1 MGRRKKQDY
10 PDFIKDEELDLYD
23 DLNDEI
29 DNLPVE
35 QQQVN
40 IDELPEDIKAEI
52 NTGSDAGK
60 SFEQLIIENEK
71 FVYSVVNK
79 EFKNTPWDIKPDLY
93 SAGKQGLVYAATKFD
108 SKNYKNKFISYAV
121 NWIRYYINEELRNM
135 YPVKLNQNYVY
146 KRNKIKKFITKY
158 EEEFNRQPTYEEI
171 SKELGMSVK
180 VVGNILGIN
189 NGENFSFVSFQSVN
203 KDAGDDPGSENYV
216 ENKLVNEYLEETE
229 SDQGITKFE
238 FKDLLLAL
246 KKRITEKDYNMF
258 VDKYI
263 NNLSYS
269 DIAKKYDLN
278 FPSSAKYVIE
288 RVENL
293 CKQLLS

>member
-1 MGRRKKQDY
+1 MNTVDTQIENNEMLEDIAF
-10 PDFIKDEELDLYD
+10 DMNEISEE
-23 DLNDEI
+23 
-29 DNLPVE
+29 
-35 QQQVN
+35 
-40 IDELPEDIKAEI
+40 ELPEDIKTEI
-52 NTGSDAGK
+52 NNGSDQGK
-60 SFEQLIIENEK
+60 TFDQLIIENER

-121 NWIRYYINEELRNM
+121 NWIRYFVNEELRNM
-135 YPVKLNQNYVY
+135 YPVKLNQNFVY
-146 KRNKIKKFITKY
+146 KRNKIKKFIAKY
-158 EEEFNRQPTYEEI
+158 ETEYGRQPTYEEI
-171 SKELGMSVK
+171 SENLGLSVK
-180 VVGNILGIN
+180 VIGNILGIN
-189 NGENFSFVSFQSVN
+189 NGENFSFVSFQAVN

-229 SDQGITKFE
+229 NDSGMLNFE
-238 FKDLLLAL
+238 FKDLLKAL
-246 KKRITEKDYNMF
+246 KKQIPERDYFMF

-269 DIAKKYDLN
+269 DIAKKYNLN

-288 RVENL
+288 RVEKL
-293 CKQLLS
+293 CKKLLS

>member
-1 MGRRKKQDY
+1 MTQNNTKY
-10 PDFIKDEELDLYD
+10 YD
-23 DLNDEI
+23 DIDIDFDINFQNNEQLEVFNND
-29 DNLPVE
+29 V
-35 QQQVN
+35 Q
-40 IDELPEDIKAEI
+40 AEI
-52 NTGSDAGK
+52 NEEINAEINQGSDAGK

-71 FVYSVVNK
+71 FIYSVVNK

-121 NWIRYYINEELRNM
+121 NWIRYFVNEELRNM

-146 KRNKIKKFITKY
+146 KRNKIKKFIAKY
-158 EEEFNRQPTYEEI
+158 EKEFNRQPTYEEI
-171 SKELGMSVK
+171 SKELGLSVK
-180 VVGNILGIN
+180 VIGNILGIN

-203 KDAGDDPGSENYV
+203 KDAGDDPGNENYM
-216 ENKLVNEYLEETE
+216 ENKLINEYLEESV
-229 SDQGITKFE
+229 SDADITKFE
-238 FKDLLLAL
+238 FKDLLIVL
-246 KKRITEKDYNMF
+246 KKRVAEKDFNMF

-269 DIAKKYDLN
+269 EIAKKYKLN

-288 RVENL
+288 RVEKI
-293 CKQLLS
+293 CKELLT

>member
-1 MGRRKKQDY
+1 MN
-10 PDFIKDEELDLYD
+10 PDETQFYD
-23 DLNDEI
+23 DIEFDQVDQIETN
-29 DNLPVE
+29 VE
-35 QQQVN
+35 T
-40 IDELPEDIKAEI
+40 LPEDIKAEI
-52 NTGSDAGK
+52 NSGSDTGK

-121 NWIRYYINEELRNM
+121 NWIRYFVNEELRNM

-146 KRNKIKKFITKY
+146 KRNKIKKFIAKY
-158 EEEFNRQPTYEEI
+158 EKEFNRQPTYEEI
-171 SKELGMSVK
+171 SKELGLSVK
-180 VVGNILGIN
+180 VIGNILGIN

-203 KDAGDDPGSENYV
+203 KDSGDDPGSENYV

-229 SDQGITKFE
+229 SDKGITNFE
-238 FKDLLLAL
+238 FKDLLKAL
-246 KKRITEKDYNMF
+246 ESRLSKRDYNMF
-258 VDKYI
+258 VDKYL

-269 DIAKKYDLN
+269 DIAKKYELN

-288 RVENL
+288 RVEKL
-293 CKQLLS
+293 CKELLT